1 MSREDGVKNPYSELG
16 RKLKLYR
23 ERRKRSITEA
33 SGAVEIEP
41 VSLESIEKGEQRPDE
56 EILSLL
62 ISYFEIDDEYASK
75 LYRLAGYT
83 ETASDSQDQNTFD
96 LSQPV
101 AMLMPVDLRVIYT
114 DTAHVMVNNYGV
126 VMNFMQTNGAGN
138 QPLAVSRIGMS
149 KEHAKSLIK
158 LLQQSLKQ
166 AEKQEHN
173 KETTSKKKTQD
184 PKKSDTTS

>member
-1 MSREDGVKNPYSELG
+1 MSRDDSVQNPYSELG

-41 VSLESIEKGEQRPDE
+41 VSLESIEKGEQRPEE

-62 ISYFEIDDEYASK
+62 ISYFEIEEEYASK

-83 ETASDSQDQNTFD
+83 ETASDSSDQGSLD
-96 LSQPV
+96 LAQPI
-101 AMLMPVDLRVIYT
+101 AMLMPVDLRVVYT

-126 VMNFMQTNGAGN
+126 VMNFMQTNGTGS
-138 QPLAVSRIGMS
+138 QPLAVSRVGMS
-149 KEHAKSLIK
+149 KDHAKSLIK
-158 LLQQSLKQ
+158 MLQQSIKQ
-166 AEKQEHN
+166 AEKQESSN
-173 KETTSKKKTQD
+173 KTSAKKKTQD
-184 PKKSDTTS
+184 PKKSDASS

>member
-1 MSREDGVKNPYSELG
+1 MSRDNGAQNPYSELG
-16 RKLKLYR
+16 KKLKLYR

-41 VSLESIEKGEQRPDE
+41 VSLESFEKGEQRPEE

-62 ISYFEIDDEYASK
+62 ISYFEIEEEYASK

-83 ETASDSQDQNTFD
+83 ETSSDNTEQNVFD
-96 LSQPV
+96 LAQPV
-101 AMLMPVDLRVIYT
+101 AMLMPVDLRVVYT

-126 VMNFMQTNGAGN
+126 VMNFMQTNGNGG

-149 KEHAKSLIK
+149 KEHAQSLIK
-158 LLQQSLKQ
+158 MLQQSLKQ
-166 AEKQEHN
+166 AEKQE
-173 KETTSKKKTQD
+173 TTPKTTLKKKTQD
-184 PKKSDTTS
+184 PKKTDANS